1 MAGVQLVGTDKSPL
15 FESKLVPAT
24 TSDCDYLLSS
34 STWLRKKIEA
44 RDVHADDPE
53 LSKTLWDTSLSEVDL
68 GFWKALLILWE
79 KFRR

>member
-1 MAGVQLVGTDKSPL
+1 MAGVQLVGTPEKSPL

-24 TSDCDYLLSS
+24 TTSDYLLSS

-53 LSKTLWDTSLSEVDL
+53 LSKTLWDTSLSEVIL
-68 GFWKALLILWE
+68 GLWKALLILWE